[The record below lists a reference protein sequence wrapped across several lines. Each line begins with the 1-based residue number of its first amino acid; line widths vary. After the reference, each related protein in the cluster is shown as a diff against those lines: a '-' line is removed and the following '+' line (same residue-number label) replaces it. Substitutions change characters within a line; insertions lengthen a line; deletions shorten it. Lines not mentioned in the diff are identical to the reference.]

1 MGIIKPTSGKIL
13 INDKITDIFE
23 NSNWFK
29 KVAYVPQKINVLSEN
44 VKINIS
50 LEFDENQIDNVKIIE
65 SLKVVNLYDQFK
77 YRFDEQ
83 LNEDGKNISGGQLQ
97 RLGIARALYKESD
110 VIIFDEP
117 TANLD
122 KNNEEQIM
130 NLIYK
135 LKNNRIIILV
145 SHKDIDLKNVD
156 KNFYMVNGNLIK
168 KYLD

>member
-1 MGIIKPTSGKIL
+1 MGIIKPKSGKIL
-13 INDKITDIFE
+13 INNIITDIFE

-44 VKINIS
+44 IRINIS
-50 LEFDENQIDNVKIIE
+50 LEFDENKIDNNKIIKAFE
-65 SLKVVNLYDQFK
+65 EVNLYDQFK
-77 YRFDEQ
+77 NRLEEKI
-83 LNEDGKNISGGQLQ
+83 NEDGKNISGGQIQ
-97 RLGIARALYKESD
+97 RLGIIRALYKASE

-117 TANLD
+117 TSNLD

-156 KNFYMVNGNLIK
+156 KTFYLLNGHLT
-168 KYLD
+168 